1 MYFFAIGASFCQ
13 NVLSLQLCYQ
23 SDILQRK
30 IFKTEAIV
38 VDTNRED
45 KKLNLYIIMENIEM
59 LAIVAMILASGI
71 VARVSAKRSFKK
83 LSSDETINRTELLK
97 ILKGRMY
104 GYLALFVILLVP
116 VVVLK
121 MQFGISIFAAPET
134 SLAFWFIACIII
146 GFMSYNEI
154 LRTKFRLLK

>member
-1 MYFFAIGASFCQ
+1 M
-13 NVLSLQLCYQ
+13 
-23 SDILQRK
+23 
-30 IFKTEAIV
+30 E
-38 VDTNRED
+38 
-45 KKLNLYIIMENIEM
+45 IIEI
-59 LAIVAMILASGI
+59 LAIVAMILTAGI
-71 VARVSAKRSFKK
+71 VARGSSKRSFKK

-104 GYLALFVILLVP
+104 GSLALFVILLVP

-134 SLAFWFIACIII
+134 SLAFWFIACTIT

>member
-23 SDILQRK
+23 LDILQQK

-71 VARVSAKRSFKK
+71 VARVSSKRSFKK

-104 GYLALFVILLVP
+104 GSLALFVILLVP

-121 MQFGISIFAAPET
+121 MQFGISIFAAPAT